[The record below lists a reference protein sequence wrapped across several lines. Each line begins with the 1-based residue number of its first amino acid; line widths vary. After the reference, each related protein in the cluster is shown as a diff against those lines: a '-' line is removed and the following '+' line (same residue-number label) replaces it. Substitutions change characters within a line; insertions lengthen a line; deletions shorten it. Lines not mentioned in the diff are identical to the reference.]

1 MTRDDP
7 GRNLRPVTITEAPS
21 AKSPL
26 KTRIRWA
33 REHSR
38 SKTNPGHISQER
50 FAGLIGTSRRHLM
63 RIENGTHTPRPAL
76 IERIAEESGHDL
88 AFFLDGDD
96 EEESDRVANMTLDQ
110 FLESRVRKLLRKI
123 QGEDGSLVIQRII
136 RSRLTPAIWAW
147 VA

>member
-1 MTRDDP
+1 M
-7 GRNLRPVTITEAPS
+7 RPVTTTEAPS
-21 AKSPL
+21 RRSPL

-33 REHSR
+33 REHSI

-76 IERIAEESGHDL
+76 IAQIVEATGHDP
-88 AFFLDGDD
+88 AFFTDEEDD
-96 EEESDRVANMTLDQ
+96 EESDPVADLMKALDRWHASK
-110 FLESRVRKLLRKI
+110 SR
-123 QGEDGSLVIQRII
+123 
-136 RSRLTPAIWAW
+136 A

>member
-1 MTRDDP
+1 MTRDAP
-7 GRNLRPVTITEAPS
+7 GRNLRPVTITETPS

-26 KTRIRWA
+26 KARIRWA

-88 AFFLDGDD
+88 SFFLDGDD
-96 EEESDRVANMTLDQ
+96 DEESDRVAGMTLDQ

-123 QGEDGSLVIQRII
+123 QGEDGFLRWPLPI
-136 RSRLTPAIWAW
+136 RSRLTPVIWEWIA
-147 VA
+147 